1 MNRTEEKVALEER
14 SKAYAN
20 RKYLLAIVSLLLGF
34 AFLTLMAFYLTLPLR
49 DTTENLVD
57 NYYLQVALYYAGFC
71 VLFTLVSLPLDF
83 YSGYVLEHSFGLS
96 NQTLMGWI
104 KEEAKGAGL
113 AFALSLPMVE
123 AIYFLL
129 RNYPAYWWVWAGAV
143 FTLFGVV
150 IVRLA
155 PVIILPL
162 FYKSTPIEDASLKEA
177 LTPLAKE
184 AGVELRGVYKIDM
197 SKDTKKANAMLAGL
211 GSTRRVI
218 LGDTLL
224 EAFSTEEVQVVFA
237 HELGHHVHRHIWKF
251 IALGTLCGFMALGLC
266 DYFLKR
272 LVPVF
277 GLEHLYDVAG
287 FPLLLLVMG
296 AFAMMV
302 LPIENAYSR
311 YVEGQS
317 DLYAL
322 DKTRNPMAFVSVM
335 NKLADQN
342 LADKDPGNLIEY
354 LFYDHPS
361 ISKRIKMAE
370 EWKRE
375 HSFA

>member
-1 MNRTEEKVALEER
+1 
-14 SKAYAN
+14 
-20 RKYLLAIVSLLLGF
+20 
-34 AFLTLMAFYLTLPLR
+34 
-49 DTTENLVD
+49 
-57 NYYLQVALYYAGFC
+57 VALYYAGFC
-71 VLFTLVSLPLDF
+71 VLFALVSLPLDF

-123 AIYFLL
+123 VIYFLL
-129 RNYPAYWWVWAGAV
+129 RNYPAYWWVWAGVV
-143 FTLFGVV
+143 FTLFSVV

-177 LTPLAKE
+177 IIPLARE
-184 AGVELRGVYKIDM
+184 AGVELAGVYKINM

-251 IALGTLCGFMALGLC
+251 IAMGTLCGFMALGLC

-370 EWKRE
+370 EWKRG